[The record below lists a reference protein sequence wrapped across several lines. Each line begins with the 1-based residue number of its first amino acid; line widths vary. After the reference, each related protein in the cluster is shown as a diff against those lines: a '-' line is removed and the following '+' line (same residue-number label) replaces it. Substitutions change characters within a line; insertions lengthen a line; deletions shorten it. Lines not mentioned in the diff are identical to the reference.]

1 MGSDHVFFR
10 FNTEKITLFDEG
22 KPFRSKENERERERA
37 GYMNYLSKR
46 QKRAERQSEAD
57 EY

>member
-10 FNTEKITLFDEG
+10 FNTEKITLSDEG
-22 KPFRSKENERERERA
+22 KPFRSKENERESRVYE
-37 GYMNYLSKR
+37 LSIKKT
-46 QKRAERQSEAD
+46 KRAERQSEAD